1 MNRPLRP
8 YRALLFVGA
17 ALLSLASACVPPQIM
32 ISNYPL
38 GNRLVRF
45 SMQRSAEAPGTF
57 DLFMQACTLQPN
69 ATANECRQT
78 LVLQNVNPRTVY

>member
-17 ALLSLASACVPPQIM
+17 ALLSLASACVPPQVM

-38 GNRLVRF
+38 GGRMVRF
-45 SMQRSAEAPGTF
+45 SMQRSPQVPGTF
-57 DLFMQACTLQPN
+57 NLFMQACNLQPN
-69 ATANECRQT
+69 AMTNECRQS
-78 LVLQNVNPRTVY
+78 LVLENVSPRTIY

>member
-17 ALLSLASACVPPQIM
+17 ALLSLASACVPPQVM

-38 GNRLVRF
+38 GNRMVRF
-45 SMQRSAEAPGTF
+45 SMQRSPQVPGTF
-57 DLFMQACTLQPN
+57 NLFMQACNLQPN
-69 ATANECRQT
+69 AATTECRQS
-78 LVLQNVNPRTVY
+78 LVLENVNPRTIY